1 MLRALWGYVGD
12 KLTMP
17 VEALNRENIEDKLY
31 ARDVNEKTINT
42 FIQALDECEF
52 ERYAPGDAAGNMNKT
67 FEAAMTAIMDI
78 ENVMKKVKKNRNP
91 YTMKSVVWMVMLMLL
106 PATSM
111 ASTKQNADKEY
122 LKGNYQQAAADYE
135 ELLKHGASAEVYYNL
150 GNAYYRQ
157 DNITKAV
164 LNYER
169 ALMLDPGNKDI
180 RFNLQFARSKTI
192 DKIANE
198 DEVFFV
204 TWYKSAVNFT
214 SVDNWARTAIV
225 SIIVALLLFLVYLF
239 VENIN
244 VRKIGFFG
252 SLVFVV
258 LFLLA
263 NFFAWQQKMQYENR
277 TGAIVTVPVVSVKK
291 TPSAQAGE
299 EFVIHEGT
307 RVDII
312 DKSMK
317 QWREVRTGDG
327 REGWIPSTM
336 IEEI

>member
-1 MLRALWGYVGD
+1 
-12 KLTMP
+12 
-17 VEALNRENIEDKLY
+17 
-31 ARDVNEKTINT
+31 
-42 FIQALDECEF
+42 
-52 ERYAPGDAAGNMNKT
+52 
-67 FEAAMTAIMDI
+67 
-78 ENVMKKVKKNRNP
+78 
-91 YTMKSVVWMVMLMLL
+91 
-106 PATSM
+106 
-111 ASTKQNADKEY
+111 
-122 LKGNYQQAAADYE
+122 
-135 ELLKHGASAEVYYNL
+135 
-150 GNAYYRQ
+150 
-157 DNITKAV
+157 
-164 LNYER
+164 
-169 ALMLDPGNKDI
+169 
-180 RFNLQFARSKTI
+180 
-192 DKIANE
+192 
-198 DEVFFV
+198 
-204 TWYKSAVNFT
+204 
-214 SVDNWARTAIV
+214 
-225 SIIVALLLFLVYLF
+225 VYLF